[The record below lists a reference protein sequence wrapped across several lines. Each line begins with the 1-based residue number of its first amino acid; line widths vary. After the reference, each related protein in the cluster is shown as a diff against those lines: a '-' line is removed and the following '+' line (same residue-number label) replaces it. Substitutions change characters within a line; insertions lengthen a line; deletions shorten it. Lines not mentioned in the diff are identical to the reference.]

1 MPEPSR
7 EFLRELLRQ
16 ARITGPKLDD
26 LVARAL
32 DPDYWRGLVPDC
44 HIESA
49 AAALEFAPVD
59 HAAVDT
65 ANRSEKTEGYFH
77 LPGILPLD
85 GVRRLNAAIDAVTAA
100 GWPPAFLFMFDEGW
114 QCARL
119 PGAIRVAEAILGPGF
134 RQIPHVWAHVVQPAG
149 GSAGWSPHVDGDPI
163 RCLTVWVGL
172 TPSTLDNGCMHVVP
186 ASVTRSL
193 PDLTARFRASHSQ
206 FSRAEVSSLL
216 HASRAL
222 VTEPGDA
229 LGWGFD
235 VIHWGG
241 FARQSAQ
248 ERRALSFEYV
258 AADQQRSGDAFAT
271 VGIDTLP
278 AFDDRLRVVAAD
290 IAAYTTF
297 EPMVDRFVGVAG
309 AITKHLEPRG

>member
-16 ARITGPKLDD
+16 ARITGPKLDE

-49 AAALEFAPVD
+49 AAALELAPVD
-59 HAAVDT
+59 HAAVDV
-65 ANRSEKTEGYFH
+65 AIRSEKSEGYFH

-100 GWPPAFLFMFDEGW
+100 GWPSAFLFMFDEGW

-134 RQIPHVWAHVVQPAG
+134 RQIPHVWAHVVQPSDGA
-149 GSAGWSPHVDGDPI
+149 AGWSPHVDGDPI

-216 HASRAL
+216 HATHAL

-241 FARQSAQ
+241 FFRCGGE
-248 ERRALSFEYV
+248 ERRALSFEYI
-258 AADQQRSGDAFAT
+258 AADQEPRSDDLALVEIG
-271 VGIDTLP
+271 TLP
-278 AFDDRLRVVAAD
+278 TFADRLRFVSAA
-290 IAAYTTF
+290 IAAYPKF
-297 EPMVDRFVGVAG
+297 EAMVDRFVGVAE
-309 AITKHLEPRG
+309 AITKHLERHG